1 MIKVRSVFQTLS
13 WFLKQRVQSQS
24 SLFVSVRLYL
34 RLNHGS
40 YRKQI
45 NINVVWTQL
54 QTSFLQSHFLL
65 QEASVEI
72 SQNMQKIQKLNFFLS
87 NFSELFIHL
96 IISISKNV
104 IKQSVERC
112 VLGGDE
118 GKERALLVNWSRIQD
133 RRQET
138 TASPGQTD
146 LHSYL

>member
-54 QTSFLQSHFLL
+54 
-65 QEASVEI
+65 
-72 SQNMQKIQKLNFFLS
+72 
-87 NFSELFIHL
+87 
-96 IISISKNV
+96 
-104 IKQSVERC
+104 
-112 VLGGDE
+112 
-118 GKERALLVNWSRIQD
+118 
-133 RRQET
+133 
-138 TASPGQTD
+138 
-146 LHSYL
+146 